1 MSSSEEEKLFK
12 TRFEEHK
19 DAVFRLCLGY
29 FRQDRAVA
37 EDALQETFVKAW
49 IHRKQFREDANW
61 QTWIY
66 RIAVNTCLLQLKKEK
81 KEAQK
86 SAELAIQPHSEY
98 DLEKE
103 QQIQRMYACIDQL
116 SPQNRMLILMVLEG
130 IPYATIEETLGLSS
144 ENLRVKIHRIKKQ
157 LYPCISHGN
166 T

>member
-1 MSSSEEEKLFK
+1 LSTAEEEKLFK

-29 FRQDRAVA
+29 FSHDSALA
-37 EDALQETFVKAW
+37 EDALQETFIKAW
-49 IHRKQFREDANW
+49 IHRKQFREDASW

-81 KEAQK
+81 KEAK
-86 SAELAIQPHSEY
+86 KTEELALHPQSDY
-98 DLEKE
+98 DLEKD
-103 QQIQRMYACIDQL
+103 QKIQRMHACIDQL
-116 SPQNRMLILMVLEG
+116 SPQNRILILMVLEG
-130 IPYATIEETLGLSS
+130 IPYMTIEETLGLSS

-166 T
+166 S